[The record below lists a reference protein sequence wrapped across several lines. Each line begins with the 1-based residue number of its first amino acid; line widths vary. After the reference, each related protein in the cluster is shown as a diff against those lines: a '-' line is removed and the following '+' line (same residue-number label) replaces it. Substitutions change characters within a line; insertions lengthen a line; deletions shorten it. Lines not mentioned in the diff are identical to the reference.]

1 MLAKFRAFIIIVGA
15 VWAMGFIGVLLA
27 NLVGDAANIWTL
39 PASTWQIAVT
49 AGIVAVF
56 TYLGA
61 VVFPVLITPSRAL
74 KLPEA

>member
-1 MLAKFRAFIIIVGA
+1 MKRVRAFLIIIGA
-15 VWAMGFIGVLLA
+15 VWAMGFIGVMLA
-27 NLVGDAANIWTL
+27 NLVGNAANIWTL
-39 PASTWQIAVT
+39 PASTYQIAIT

-61 VVFPVLITPSRAL
+61 VVFPVVIRPGSAL